1 MKPVLLLLFCTFV
14 FVLPV
19 TNTLNAQTDTSNKIQ
34 VDTTTVANTAA
45 SAPDDEFNLFLLT
58 FGAAFLCA
66 IIIASFIGALGAL
79 IIIGFVFAMT
89 SAGIV
94 STSFIVGFYKKSF
107 AAGFK
112 TLLIIAGMITGIFLG
127 AGGLW
132 IIVHLFKVNLS
143 LSNTLWVG
151 AAGGCVGGILMG
163 LVIFK
168 VVQLLIGYLKN
179 KLKLSV

>member
-1 MKPVLLLLFCTFV
+1 
-14 FVLPV
+14 
-19 TNTLNAQTDTSNKIQ
+19 
-34 VDTTTVANTAA
+34 
-45 SAPDDEFNLFLLT
+45 
-58 FGAAFLCA
+58 
-66 IIIASFIGALGAL
+66 
-79 IIIGFVFAMT
+79 
-89 SAGIV
+89 
-94 STSFIVGFYKKSF
+94 
-107 AAGFK
+107 
-112 TLLIIAGMITGIFLG
+112 MITGIFLG

>member
-19 TNTLNAQTDTSNKIQ
+19 TNTLNAQTDTTNKIQ
-34 VDTTTVANTAA
+34 VDTTTVANAAA

-89 SAGIV
+89 SAGII
-94 STSFIVGFYKKSF
+94 STSFIVGFYKKSCSRF
-107 AAGFK
+107 QDSFNNCRNDYRHFFRSRWFMDNC
-112 TLLIIAGMITGIFLG
+112 TSF
-127 AGGLW
+127 
-132 IIVHLFKVNLS
+132 
-143 LSNTLWVG
+143 
-151 AAGGCVGGILMG
+151 
-163 LVIFK
+163 
-168 VVQLLIGYLKN
+168 
-179 KLKLSV
+179 